1 MQEMAI
7 FQDKITEKSI
17 PNCNLLISHTS
28 RFNFVVCRVV
38 SEVNI
43 PGDLNSSFMNFD
55 DYVNISSSAV
65 FYITAAPHTHLYC
78 GVPLCSYFPTN
89 KTCKTSYAEKEEKTY

>member
-7 FQDKITEKSI
+7 FQDKITEKSN

-28 RFNFVVCRVV
+28 RFNFAVYRVV

-65 FYITAAPHTHLYC
+65 FYITAAPHTPVLW
-78 GVPLCSYFPTN
+78 GPSLLLFPH
-89 KTCKTSYAEKEEKTY
+89 